1 MSKREFLELVRK
13 ELDHIKKEAT
23 KEEVSRLDFRD
34 FHHGW
39 YNLSIAKQLTS
50 NYSRYKVFY
59 KPIFEKLRKG
69 KYIQNHKV
77 RTFAPFYT
85 QSFQKG
91 ENFTALEKYF
101 FMTANKDGTPSE
113 QHKNIFDYLKNRK
126 RKIIL

>member
-39 YNLSIAKQLTS
+39 
-50 NYSRYKVFY
+50 YKVFY